1 MTAQQEGRLLESFHE
16 NKSLLPHGGMASITK
31 ILNSLGDDKAVEEFE
46 AADRQTVVA
55 APQTRTQKTEE
66 DTSIFSRRERMRDT
80 TKHGC
85 DVS

>member
-1 MTAQQEGRLLESFHE
+1 
-16 NKSLLPHGGMASITK
+16 MASITK